1 MSIEDHPAVKRYRE
15 RPGQPH
21 GKPPAVLDADWLRK
35 QALEAGADD
44 VGFVE
49 VTRPALGDQIDD
61 IRAAFPRAVTLV
73 SLVCRTN
80 PVNIRSPFRGV
91 SNNDFL
97 TSSKDVDAASR
108 GLARALSRKGVQCL
122 TPPASF
128 PMDAD
133 RWPRKMWPI
142 SHKPVAEQ
150 AGLGRRG
157 HHRNVIHPRFGN
169 FVALGTIAIDCAVDR
184 CGKPLD
190 FDPCLKCR
198 LCVSVCPVGAISAD
212 GHFSFSNCSAHNY
225 RHRLNVFIDW
235 VERVADSRDRFDYRR
250 KVSDAETI
258 AMWQGLTYSISNT
271 CSNCVA
277 VCPAGEDVIGEYLA
291 DRKAWSRFMV
301 EALKKRGGL
310 IFVVPGSDAEAH
322 ALKHYPAER
331 VKCVGNGR
339 RPETI
344 VGYFAALPLLFQ
356 RGKAAG
362 LDLSCHFDISGNSPF
377 DGTVQIR
384 DGKVKLMK
392 GRLAPAELQISAE
405 SSAWLSVVTGE
416 ESLDKAI
423 QNSTIRFGSG
433 DAGML
438 RRLLACF
445 PT

>member
-1 MSIEDHPAVKRYRE
+1 MSIEDHPTVKRHHEKSTRSNK
-15 RPGQPH
+15 RPPS
-21 GKPPAVLDADWLRK
+21 VLDASWVRE

-91 SNNDFL
+91 PNNDFL
-97 TSSKDVDAASR
+97 MTSKDVDAVAC
-108 GLARALSRKGVQCL
+108 GLARVLSREGVQCL

-157 HHRNVIHPRFGN
+157 HHRNIIHPRFGN

-184 CGKPLD
+184 CGEPLD

-198 LCVSVCPVGAISAD
+198 LCVSVCPVGAVSAD

-225 RHRLNVFIDW
+225 RHRLNGFIDW
-235 VERVADSRDRFDYRR
+235 VERLADSRDRFDYRR

-271 CSNCVA
+271 CSNCIA
-277 VCPAGEDVIGEYLA
+277 VCPAGEEVVGEYLA
-291 DRKAWSRFMV
+291 DRKAWSQSMV

-322 ALKHYPAER
+322 AMKHYPAQR
-331 VKCVGNGR
+331 IRRVGNGR
-339 RPETI
+339 R
-344 VGYFAALPLLFQ
+344 VF
-356 RGKAAG
+356 
-362 LDLSCHFDISGNSPF
+362 CC
-377 DGTVQIR
+377 
-384 DGKVKLMK
+384 
-392 GRLAPAELQISAE
+392 LAPYLPARQ
-405 SSAWLSVVTGE
+405 SSRHKSV
-416 ESLDKAI
+416 LPF
-423 QNSTIRFGSG
+423 QH
-433 DAGML
+433 L
-438 RRLLACF
+438 RG
-445 PT
+445 